1 MQNKSKSELCEQDNQ
16 IAEEYWD
23 ELCDA
28 VGKVCANPTDDNFQK
43 MEGLKNKITKFYQAH
58 NKKMEAFDDFEDD
71 REIIE
76 QLKLKVSQQEIEKE
90 ISDQDIITMLEENIG
105 FNKALLET
113 KALGFNDV
121 VNNDLVEKHIKADEK
136 RLAALK
142 DFMEEGGTKKHFI
155 EPEIPPFEPYIK
167 S

>member
-28 VGKVCANPTDDNFQK
+28 VGKVCANPSDDNFQM
-43 MEGLKNKITKFYQAH
+43 MEGVKNKITKFYQAH
-58 NKKMEAFDDFEDD
+58 NKKMEAFDDFEDVEND
-71 REIIE
+71 SEIID
-76 QLKLKVSQQEIEKE
+76 QLKLKVTQKDIEKE
-90 ISDQDIITMLEENIG
+90 LSEEDIISMLEDNID
-105 FNKALLET
+105 FNKALVFSNMDEHGLI
-113 KALGFNDV
+113 
-121 VNNDLVEKHIKADEK
+121 EKHIQADEK
-136 RLAALK
+136 RLDLLK
-142 DFMEEGGTKKHFI
+142 DFMEEGTKKHFI